1 MRGAKLSPTERTL
14 KYLREQGYFAV
25 VVERWNPFAR
35 IRQDLFGIVDVL
47 GVRRGETIGVQ
58 CTSASNVSERVK
70 KLAEHESTPR
80 LREAGWRLEV
90 HGWTKGKRG
99 DPRIVDVS

>member
-1 MRGAKLSPTERTL
+1 MSPTERTL

-25 VVERWNPFAR
+25 VVERWNQFAR

-47 GVRRGETIGVQ
+47 AVKRGETLGVQ
-58 CTSASNVSERVK
+58 CTSATHVAERVNK
-70 KLAEHESTPR
+70 IAGHDSTPR

-99 DPRIVDVS
+99 APRIVDVS